1 MNKIIWKKYS
11 YHLMI
16 KKEQKEQN
24 DNKKTSQTKIYKN
37 LVLRFSFEILKM
49 DIQNYVPF

>member
-16 KKEQKEQN
+16 KKEQ
-24 DNKKTSQTKIYKN
+24 NKKVPKSSKKFQKII
-37 LVLRFSFEILKM
+37 RFYNNKKICIRYS
-49 DIQNYVPF
+49 V

>member
-24 DNKKTSQTKIYKN
+24 KKVPKSSKKVPKNNK
-37 LVLRFSFEILKM
+37 IL
-49 DIQNYVPF
+49 Q